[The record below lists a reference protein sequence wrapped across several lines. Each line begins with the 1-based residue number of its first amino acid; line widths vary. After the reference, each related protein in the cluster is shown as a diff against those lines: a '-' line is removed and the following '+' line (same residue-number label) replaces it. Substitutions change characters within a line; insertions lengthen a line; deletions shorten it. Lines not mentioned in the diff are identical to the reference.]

1 MEEQTI
7 VPENNTVSA
16 DAQPKKSHKKIIAGA
31 AVLVVIAAGIFAYTV
46 YAAPARVWQKF
57 LSMSLNGE
65 VAQEKF
71 SFSYVDNGTVDDSVK
86 NSPYAS
92 YFTKVK
98 ASANGTAYAN
108 ATNAENPEMS
118 LDMNYTLASGDTSF
132 GSRLQMRAKDQVIYI
147 NLGNSPL
154 ISGIM
159 GMVSPGQPVEWI
171 KLDIKKMQALSAAAS
186 SSPASPVDFSAQVKD
201 YRTILEKHWD
211 KLVTIEKVLGR
222 EKIGGVQTIHYANK
236 VNKEELKGLIF
247 EVFDYAMKT
256 AMSTSGGEIT
266 EENMAQTKKI
276 MTRVVNNLV
285 DRMDVQTFETWVGVS
300 DFRLRKV
307 KIQTTAPS
315 LASLASIEMSDMDSN
330 KTEEEIIDDVFSRLS
345 FAGVVTVEEEFS
357 DYGKVMPIE
366 IPTTGVLDMSAKMEE
381 MKAMQSAPYNYD
393 AGTDD
398 SLMTR

>member
-7 VPENNTVSA
+7 VPENNAVSA
-16 DAQPKKSHKKIIAGA
+16 DVQSKKSHKKIIAGA
-31 AVLVVIAAGIFAYTV
+31 AVLVVVAAGIFAYTV

-86 NSPYAS
+86 NSAYAS

-98 ASANGTAYAN
+98 ASAHGTAYAN

-132 GSRLQMRAKDQVIYI
+132 GSRLQMRAKDQVLYI

-171 KLDIKKMQALSAAAS
+171 KLDIKKMQALASTPS
-186 SSPASPVDFSAQVKD
+186 SSPASTVDFSAQVKD
-201 YRTILEKHWD
+201 YKLIVEKHWG

-222 EKIGGVQTIHYANK
+222 EKVDGVQTIHYANK

-256 AMSTSGGEIT
+256 AVSASGGEIT
-266 EENMAQTKKI
+266 EENIAQTKKI

-300 DFRLRKV
+300 DFRLRRV

-315 LASLASIEMSDMDSN
+315 LASLASIGMSDMDSN
-330 KTEEEIIDDVFSRLS
+330 KTEEEIIDDVFARLS
-345 FAGVVTVEEEFS
+345 FAGVITIEEEFS

-381 MKAMQSAPYNYD
+381 MKAMQSTPYD
-393 AGTDD
+393 SGTDD
-398 SLMTR
+398 AQLMQ